1 MTSLDISKR
10 GTGNP
15 VLVILCIYF
24 FLSVIEMQIMTNT
37 MRALLA
43 IFTAEVD
50 DIEEKKATVI
60 IVSSYRTCASFSS
73 SLADKQINSISS
85 GAK

>member
-50 DIEEKKATVI
+50 DIEEKKL
-60 IVSSYRTCASFSS
+60 
-73 SLADKQINSISS
+73 SLIHI
-85 GAK
+85 